1 MKFNK
6 VAKLVSLACGGVVAL
21 SAPVYAVENDEGI
34 VERIEV
40 TGSRLKRVD
49 MEGASP
55 VTTITAEDMATA
67 GFATVGDALRAS
79 TLNSF
84 GSYGGTSNNSWSSQA
99 TISLKGADSSHTLV
113 LLDGKR
119 MAKSPV
125 LGGGATNIN
134 TIPTAAVARI
144 EILSDGASA
153 IYGTDAI
160 AGVINIILK
169 KDFEG
174 IEVKVRAEEPDA
186 DGGGDNHSAS
196 FTGGLSSD
204 KGNLM
209 FTIEHFKKS
218 GITFAERPYT
228 AAHVKNGQDP
238 SDFRSWI
245 GLSQTGRTIDMG
257 PNGGWEYQTPFTNS
271 DLNCADVYGENFTGA
286 LGDSKYAG
294 ETSCAYDYTKA
305 AFMDVYQE
313 RTSTL

>member
-6 VAKLVSLACGGVVAL
+6 VAKLVSLVCGGVVAL
-21 SAPVYAVENDEGI
+21 SAPVYAAENDEES
-34 VERIEV
+34 VERIQV
-40 TGSRLKRVD
+40 TGSRIKRVD

-55 VTTITAEDMATA
+55 ITTITAEDMAIA

-99 TISLKGADSSHTLV
+99 TVQLKGADPSHTLT

-134 TIPTAAVARI
+134 TIPTAAVERI

-174 IEVKVRAEEPDA
+174 VEIKVRAEQPAA

-209 FTIEHFKKS
+209 FTIEHFRKTGS
-218 GITFAERPYT
+218 WNQAISATRLP
-228 AAHVKNGQDP
+228 VKTSRGVSP
-238 SDFRSWI
+238 
-245 GLSQTGRTIDMG
+245 
-257 PNGGWEYQTPFTNS
+257 PNIF
-271 DLNCADVYGENFTGA
+271 
-286 LGDSKYAG
+286 LGVKF
-294 ETSCAYDYTKA
+294 SCNIL
-305 AFMDVYQE
+305 FSISSSV
-313 RTSTL
+313 